1 MTDGQLKDKALIYWE
16 DMWLSVSWD
25 FMVVS
30 WYEVILQAAQ
40 NRVLA
45 YLETRMYDSR
55 FGSEIAKA
63 LHNTPSSKITDQ
75 MMSTYVNYALQPMV
89 SDSRIQS
96 VDSVKIIWRDKE
108 SITVEIIL
116 IMWTFR
122 GSVVVAISNFSS

>member
-1 MTDGQLKDKALIYWE
+1 MVDGQLKDKALIYWE

-40 NRVLA
+40 NRVLS
-45 YLETRMYDSR
+45 YLDTRKYDTR
-55 FGSEIAKA
+55 FGSEISKA
-63 LHNTPSSKITDQ
+63 LHNIPSAKITDQ

-116 IMWTFR
+116 TMWTFR